1 MTNLDKAG
9 MVEHKVLL
17 TEPVHK
23 TQTTKAGSMSAAE
36 VW

>member
-23 TQTTKAGSMSAAE
+23 TQRLPKQKTSAAE